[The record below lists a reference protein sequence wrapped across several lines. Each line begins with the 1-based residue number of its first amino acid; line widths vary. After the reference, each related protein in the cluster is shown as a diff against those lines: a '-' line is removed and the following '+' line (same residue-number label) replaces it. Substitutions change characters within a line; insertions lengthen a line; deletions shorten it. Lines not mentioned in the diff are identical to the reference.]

1 MSNTKLD
8 KYRKR
13 LLTIG
18 NTEEMIDI
26 INEIMAKEEF
36 SASVSN
42 DGRSN
47 IIEIRW
53 KTNEQY

>member
-53 KTNEQY
+53 KTNE